1 VLTEIHVGADCRDA
15 REDRHLLLRKYD
27 ARMEITPLGDCALI
41 VGVSKNSGSD
51 KTLGEVLETWSRLE
65 AAEIPGVIEVAPAYT
80 TVAISYDPIAVV
92 EAGAAPD
99 KIFDWL
105 SEKIR
110 GAARARSRRTR
121 SSSPREIE
129 IPVCYDREFALD
141 IDDVAQ
147 SANLSAD
154 EIARRHAT
162 AEYRVNCVGFTPGF
176 PFLSGL
182 PPELA
187 TPRRTTPR
195 TKIPAGSVAI
205 GGGQTGVYPVESP
218 GGWNIIG
225 RTPLQLFDSNQAAPA
240 LLRAGDRVRF
250 RAITREQFEVWP
262 E

>member
-1 VLTEIHVGADCRDA
+1 MDFFA
-15 REDRHLLLRKYD
+15 
-27 ARMEITPLGDCALI
+27 LGDSAVILR
-41 VGVSKNSGSD
+41 VVDNSAGDSD
-51 KTLGEVLETWSRLE
+51 KALEAVLEAVGRLE
-65 AAEIPGVIEVAPAYT
+65 AAQIPGVIEVAPAYT

-92 EAGAAPD
+92 EAGAPPD

-105 SEKIR
+105 CER
-110 GAARARSRRTR
+110 VQDAAKTRSRRTR
-121 SSSPREIE
+121 STSPREIE
-129 IPVCYDREFALD
+129 IPVCYDREFAFD

-147 SANLSAD
+147 SSNLSAD
-154 EIARRHAT
+154 EIGRRHA
-162 AEYRVNCVGFTPGF
+162 AAHYRVNCVGFTPGF

-182 PPELA
+182 PAELA

-205 GGGQTGVYPVESP
+205 GGRQTGVYPVESP

-225 RTPLQLFDSNQAAPA
+225 RTPLQLFDSNQAAPV

-250 RAITREQFEVWP
+250 RAITREQFEARP